1 MRRIRVTRK
10 DPDHLS
16 RWTIK
21 DSAELYGVDRW
32 SDGILS
38 INPDGHVCLS
48 GYRDAAA
55 VDIKSLVDEIRLRG
69 LTPPVLIHFT
79 DVLRRRMDMLVDAF
93 SAATRECNYR
103 GSHLGVYPIKVNQHR
118 HVLEDIVALG
128 RRHNFGLECGSKPEL
143 LLASALNDNPN
154 AVTVCNGFKDRDY
167 VETALSAQKLG
178 GRVFLV
184 IEKLSE
190 LTLILDV
197 SRQMGVEPL
206 IGIRMKLSSRG
217 RGMWESSG
225 GDRSKFGLRTDEILE
240 AVRILKRYR
249 RLSTLQLLHWH
260 IGSQISDIQAIKD
273 ALKESTSLFKE
284 VVRLG
289 APIRYVDAGG
299 GLAVDYDGSHTNF
312 DSSANYTLGEYA
324 SDVVNAF
331 ATVCNETGID
341 HPTIITETGRALV
354 AHHSVLVVE
363 VISTSSVSSPGSLSP
378 IPKKASEVL
387 KRMRD
392 ILNDFAEKRFQE
404 TFHDALE
411 ARRDALM
418 LFNLG
423 HLSLPHRAIVEQY
436 FWAICRRI
444 YSYVQSLDYV
454 PEDLIGLE
462 KLLSTTYYCNF
473 SLFQSL
479 PDHWAVKQLF
489 PIMPLHRLDEKPDV
503 EGILADITCD
513 SDGVITQFVDLRDVK
528 HTLPLHPLRSGD
540 PYYLGIFLV
549 GAYQE
554 ILGDLHNLF
563 GDTNVVRVSAQ
574 DDGYVIDRTVEGET
588 IAHVLEY
595 VQFDQR
601 HLVGLLRRRIED
613 ALKRGD
619 MKLEESAPLLRK
631 ITQTFD
637 DYTYYRAT
645 SSRKKTPGG

>member
-1 MRRIRVTRK
+1 
-10 DPDHLS
+10 
-16 RWTIK
+16 
-21 DSAELYGVDRW
+21 
-32 SDGILS
+32 
-38 INPDGHVCLS
+38 
-48 GYRDAAA
+48 
-55 VDIKSLVDEIRLRG
+55 
-69 LTPPVLIHFT
+69 
-79 DVLRRRMDMLVDAF
+79 
-93 SAATRECNYR
+93 
-103 GSHLGVYPIKVNQHR
+103 
-118 HVLEDIVALG
+118 
-128 RRHNFGLECGSKPEL
+128 
-143 LLASALNDNPN
+143 
-154 AVTVCNGFKDRDY
+154 
-167 VETALSAQKLG
+167 
-178 GRVFLV
+178 
-184 IEKLSE
+184 
-190 LTLILDV
+190 LD
-197 SRQMGVEPL
+197 
-206 IGIRMKLSSRG
+206 
-217 RGMWESSG
+217 
-225 GDRSKFGLRTDEILE
+225 
-240 AVRILKRYR
+240 
-249 RLSTLQLLHWH
+249 
-260 IGSQISDIQAIKD
+260 
-273 ALKESTSLFKE
+273 
-284 VVRLG
+284 
-289 APIRYVDAGG
+289 
-299 GLAVDYDGSHTNF
+299 VDYDGSHTNF